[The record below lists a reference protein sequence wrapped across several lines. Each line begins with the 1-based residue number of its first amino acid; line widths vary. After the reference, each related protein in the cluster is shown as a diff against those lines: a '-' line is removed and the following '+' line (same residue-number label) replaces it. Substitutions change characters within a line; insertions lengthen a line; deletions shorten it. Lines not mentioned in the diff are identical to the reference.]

1 MSRADTASRYT
12 SEHHSPA
19 GHSGE
24 SHMNM
29 SETERMVSIVGG
41 TALALY
47 GLSRL
52 SPTSLVLLAGG
63 LYAVYRGSTGHCHV
77 YESAGIDHGER

>member
-1 MSRADTASRYT
+1 MSHADTTSRFASER
-12 SEHHSPA
+12 HSP
-19 GHSGE
+19 SRSE
-24 SHMNM
+24 DSHVNM

-63 LYAVYRGSTGHCHV
+63 LYAVYRGASGHCHV
-77 YESAGIDHGER
+77 YESAGIDHGDR

>member
-1 MSRADTASRYT
+1 MSRADTASRY
-12 SEHHSPA
+12 SSGHQSP
-19 GHSGE
+19 SRSSE
-24 SHMNM
+24 SHVNM

-52 SPTSLVLLAGG
+52 SPTSLILLAGG
-63 LYAVYRGSTGHCHV
+63 LYAVYRGSSGHCHL
-77 YESAGIDHGER
+77 YDCAGIDHGEH

>member
-1 MSRADTASRYT
+1 MSRADTTSRYT
-12 SEHHSPA
+12 SEHHAPS
-19 GHSGE
+19 HSGD
-24 SHMNM
+24 SHVNM

-41 TALALY
+41 SALALY

-63 LYAVYRGSTGHCHV
+63 LYAVYRGSSGHCHV
-77 YESAGIDHGER
+77 YESAGIDHADR